1 MSILQETFTESLNAG
16 ASPITYEGEEGREQ
30 QIAQALWDKLP
41 PQARMQFGSFAQFFS
56 SGAWKKVL
64 AALQQQM
71 QGGQEEIQE
80 TETVEAAP
88 QQGLGSMMRGPRTM
102 AHGGIMN
109 AAPRQGYF
117 LGSVGRAIG
126 KAVGKVGDVAKQVVK
141 SPVGRAALLGAGIY
155 GLGGGFGP
163 GSFGWGNIGPSIGRG
178 LGALKGSL
186 FGAQVPPSMGMT
198 TPGILGK
205 LGLTK
210 GGGSMIPTALGW
222 ISGASLLGY
231 FTQKGATEEEA
242 EELAKDVYRGKGLGM
257 DQIRAD
263 IAKYK
268 SGEFD
273 YPAMTQRG
281 YDFLTPRPYLAAQ
294 GGRVELKDGTEKIPS
309 SKKQRQEDYSLGM
322 YEAGDIQ
329 KETPDRDIIKDFPG
343 ATQDMLASY
352 LSKRKRG
359 IPMDQVQTDLIQTYG
374 LSNYSR
380 FMKILKEE
388 GLGDYKYKLGG
399 TDLGP
404 REMIE
409 ETTQY
414 PEMAIGGRVG
424 LKKGTKGKGPHG
436 KTDKEVL
443 EELYPTLF
451 SDTTTSIEGSPKKKK
466 YTKGRAQGGRIG
478 YAEGTEESQEYI
490 MDAEESMAIFKV
502 YPKELSERQ
511 QNYLYGYK
519 KYSKEGIFRYFGTVV
534 EEPNYMKFIPRET
547 SIWFGDSGG
556 GIFAE
561 FNDNK
566 YLVGVISHF
575 IIIETYGDRELVS
588 ECSAV
593 IIAKYID
600 WINES
605 VSDNDDDNN
614 NEET

>member
-1 MSILQETFTESLNAG
+1 
-16 ASPITYEGEEGREQ
+16 
-30 QIAQALWDKLP
+30 
-41 PQARMQFGSFAQFFS
+41 
-56 SGAWKKVL
+56 
-64 AALQQQM
+64 
-71 QGGQEEIQE
+71 
-80 TETVEAAP
+80 
-88 QQGLGSMMRGPRTM
+88 MRRQLRRN
-102 AHGGIMN
+102 GGIMN
-109 AAPRQGYF
+109 AVPRQGYF

-242 EELAKDVYRGKGLGM
+242 KELAQDVYRGKGLGM

-263 IAKYK
+263 MKKYR
-268 SGEFD
+268 SGILSGSQAHD
-273 YPAMTQRG
+273 MG
-281 YDFLTPRPYLAAQ
+281 YHFLTPQTYLGAQ
-294 GGRVELKDGTEKIPS
+294 GGRVGLKDGTEKIPS

-424 LKKGTKGKGPHG
+424 YAEGKKVIPIMPKGVFYKGKAKDYPGIKELIRRQYKKKG
-436 KTDKEVL
+436 VR
-443 EELYPTLF
+443 
-451 SDTTTSIEGSPKKKK
+451 KK
-466 YTKGRAQGGRIG
+466 ADGGRIG
-478 YAEGTEESQEYI
+478 
-490 MDAEESMAIFKV
+490 
-502 YPKELSERQ
+502 
-511 QNYLYGYK
+511 
-519 KYSKEGIFRYFGTVV
+519 KY
-534 EEPNYMKFIPRET
+534 
-547 SIWFGDSGG
+547 GG
-556 GIFAE
+556 GITATMPRIPTGMPRVNAGGISELDYRQSGGFVPMGVKEKADDVPAMLSKNE
-561 FNDNK
+561 FVMTAD
-566 YLVGVISHF
+566 
-575 IIIETYGDRELVS
+575 
-588 ECSAV
+588 AV
-593 IIAKYID
+593 KGAGGGNVEKGAQRMYDTMKRLENRIA
-600 WINES
+600 
-605 VSDNDDDNN
+605 
-614 NEET
+614 

>member
-1 MSILQETFTESLNAG
+1 
-16 ASPITYEGEEGREQ
+16 
-30 QIAQALWDKLP
+30 
-41 PQARMQFGSFAQFFS
+41 
-56 SGAWKKVL
+56 
-64 AALQQQM
+64 
-71 QGGQEEIQE
+71 
-80 TETVEAAP
+80 
-88 QQGLGSMMRGPRTM
+88 MRRQLRRN
-102 AHGGIMN
+102 GGIMN
-109 AAPRQGYF
+109 AVPRQGYF

-424 LKKGTKGKGPHG
+424 YAEGKKVIPIMPKGVFYKGKAKDYPGIKELIRRQYKKKG
-436 KTDKEVL
+436 VR
-443 EELYPTLF
+443 
-451 SDTTTSIEGSPKKKK
+451 KK
-466 YTKGRAQGGRIG
+466 ADGGRIG
-478 YAEGTEESQEYI
+478 
-490 MDAEESMAIFKV
+490 KV
-502 YPKELSERQ
+502 KT
-511 QNYLYGYK
+511 GAK
-519 KYSKEGIFRYFGTVV
+519 IT
-534 EEPNYMKFIPRET
+534 
-547 SIWFGDSGG
+547 GG
-556 GIFAE
+556 GIGATIVASKVKQKLKKSKK
-561 FNDNK
+561 DK
-566 YLVGVISHF
+566 
-575 IIIETYGDRELVS
+575 
-588 ECSAV
+588 
-593 IIAKYID
+593 KK
-600 WINES
+600 
-605 VSDNDDDNN
+605 
-614 NEET
+614 EE

>member
-1 MSILQETFTESLNAG
+1 
-16 ASPITYEGEEGREQ
+16 
-30 QIAQALWDKLP
+30 
-41 PQARMQFGSFAQFFS
+41 
-56 SGAWKKVL
+56 
-64 AALQQQM
+64 
-71 QGGQEEIQE
+71 
-80 TETVEAAP
+80 
-88 QQGLGSMMRGPRTM
+88 MRRQLRRN
-102 AHGGIMN
+102 GGIMN
-109 AAPRQGYF
+109 AVPRQGYF

-281 YDFLTPRPYLAAQ
+281 YNFLTPRPYLAAQ

-424 LKKGTKGKGPHG
+424 YAEGKKVIPIMPKGVFYKGKAKDYPGIKELIRRQYKKKG
-436 KTDKEVL
+436 VR
-443 EELYPTLF
+443 
-451 SDTTTSIEGSPKKKK
+451 KK
-466 YTKGRAQGGRIG
+466 ADGGRIG
-478 YAEGTEESQEYI
+478 
-490 MDAEESMAIFKV
+490 
-502 YPKELSERQ
+502 
-511 QNYLYGYK
+511 
-519 KYSKEGIFRYFGTVV
+519 KY
-534 EEPNYMKFIPRET
+534 
-547 SIWFGDSGG
+547 GG
-556 GIFAE
+556 GIGAAMPRIPTGMPRV
-561 FNDNK
+561 NA
-566 YLVGVISHF
+566 GGI
-575 IIIETYGDRELVS
+575 RELDYRQEGGYVPMGVKEKADDVPAMLS
-588 ECSAV
+588 KNEFVMTADAV
-593 IIAKYID
+593 KAAGGGDVEKGAQRMYD
-600 WINES
+600 TMKMLEGR
-605 VSDNDDDNN
+605 VA
-614 NEET
+614 